1 MGTQR
6 TLALAAISAVVATIA
21 GMALAQEGMPKR
33 KAGLWDIAM
42 QMDGQGGAM
51 PPMKSQH
58 CVDEKSDEAMQRKA
72 MAGGDGKAECK
83 QTAFKRISGGVEI
96 EAECKSSDGVTKML
110 SRMTGDMAKNYTVDS
125 TMKFTPPRH
134 GMSEAR
140 MTMKASYGGA
150 CPAGMKP
157 GDIRMGGMSFNPA
170 QPGAGIDIEKL
181 KNMTPEQRAKF
192 MEEMQK
198 MQGGKP

>member
-1 MGTQR
+1 MSTQGIIVAA
-6 TLALAAISAVVATIA
+6 TLLALGGTAAW
-21 GMALAQEGMPKR
+21 AQDSMPKR

-58 CVDEKSDEAMQRKA
+58 CVDEKSDEAMQRKGLS
-72 MAGGDGKAECK
+72 GGDGKSDCK
-83 QTAFKRISGGVEI
+83 QTSFKRISGGVEV
-96 EAECKSSDGVTKML
+96 EAECKSAEGVTKVR
-110 SRMTGDMAKNYTVDS
+110 SRITGDMASSYTVDN
-125 TMKFTPPRH
+125 TMKFTPPRQ
-134 GMSEAR
+134 GMSEAH

-157 GDIRMGGMSFNPA
+157 GDVRVGGMSFNPGGP
-170 QPGAGIDIEKL
+170 PGAGMDLEKI

-192 MEEMQK
+192 FEDMQK
-198 MQGGKP
+198 MQGGKQ